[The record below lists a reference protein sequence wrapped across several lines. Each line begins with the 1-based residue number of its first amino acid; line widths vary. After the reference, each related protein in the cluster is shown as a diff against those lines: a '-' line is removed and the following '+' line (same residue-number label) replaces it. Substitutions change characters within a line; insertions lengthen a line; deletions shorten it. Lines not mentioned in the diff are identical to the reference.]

1 MASGDSSWAQARA
14 LGFLASV
21 SGRVS
26 IKRVTIL
33 LLGPATKPSVT
44 EPSKPEKDETQE
56 QQTIADKG
64 QLRKKGRHT
73 RMMGSNML
81 Y

>member
-1 MASGDSSWAQARA
+1 MPSRDSRQAQARA
-14 LGFLASV
+14 LGFLASA
-21 SGRVS
+21 SDRVS
-26 IKRVTIL
+26 IKRVLTL
-33 LLGPATKPSVT
+33 LSGPASKSSAT

-64 QLRKKGRHT
+64 QLRKKGRHA
-73 RMMGSNML
+73 RMTGSNIM

>member
-21 SGRVS
+21 SDRVS
-26 IKRVTIL
+26 IKRILIL
-33 LLGPATKPSVT
+33 LLGPASNSSVT
-44 EPSKPEKDETQE
+44 KPSKPEKDETQE
-56 QQTIADKG
+56 QQTTADKG

-73 RMMGSNML
+73 KMMGSNTL